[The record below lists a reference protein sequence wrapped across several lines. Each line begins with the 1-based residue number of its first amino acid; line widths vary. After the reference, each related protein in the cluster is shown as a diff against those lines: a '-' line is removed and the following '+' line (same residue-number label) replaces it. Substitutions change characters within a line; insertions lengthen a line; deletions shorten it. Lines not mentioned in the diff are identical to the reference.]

1 MLDVRR
7 LRALREVAD
16 RGTIAAAA
24 DALLLTP
31 SAVSQQLSA
40 LEREVGEPLIEP
52 NGRSVRLTPAA
63 GVLLEHA
70 DVLFAQIE
78 RLEADLLNHR
88 GAPRGTVRVA
98 AFATAIAGI
107 VAPAAARL
115 RDEAP
120 DLHIQVVEHETP
132 EAFAA
137 MARREVDVVLGMVCE
152 GAPGLDDARFTRRDL
167 GPDPL
172 DVALPASHPLAGRAQ
187 VSLAD
192 LADEDWVAPPAGWSC
207 EQVVRAGC
215 ATAGF
220 TPRVLHRSSDW
231 VAVLAMV
238 RAGFG
243 VSLVPRLA
251 QLQPPEG
258 VTLRPVDG
266 SPPCR
271 HLFVACRSGAQ
282 ASPAVAAV
290 LNALPA
296 ASAVLNALPAS

>member
-24 DALLLTP
+24 DALVLTP
-31 SAVSQQLSA
+31 SAVSQQIAA
-40 LEREVGEPLIEP
+40 LEREVGERLVEP

-78 RLEADLLNHR
+78 RLEADLLQHR

-98 AFATAIAGI
+98 AFSTAIAGI

-115 RDEAP
+115 REQAP
-120 DLHIQVVEHETP
+120 DLRLHVTDLETKD
-132 EAFAA
+132 AFAA
-137 MARREVDVVLGMVCE
+137 LVRREVEVVVAMVCE
-152 GAPGLDDARFTRRDL
+152 SAPAADDARFTRREI

-172 DVALPASHPLAGRAQ
+172 DVALRSDHPLAARDAIAI
-187 VSLAD
+187 AD
-192 LADEDWVAPPAGWSC
+192 LSEEDWVAPPSGWSC
-207 EQVVRAGC
+207 EQIVRAGC

-220 TPRVLHRSSDW
+220 TPRIHHRSSDW
-231 VAVLAMV
+231 VAVLSMV

-243 VSLVPRLA
+243 VSLVPKLA
-251 QLQPPEG
+251 QLQPPPG
-258 VTLRPVDG
+258 VTLRPVAG
-266 SPPCR
+266 PVPCR
-271 HLFVACRSGAQ
+271 HLFAACRSGSQ

-290 LNALPA
+290 LEALAPRSGSTRA
-296 ASAVLNALPAS
+296 P

>member
-24 DALLLTP
+24 DALVLTP

-40 LEREVGEPLIEP
+40 LEREVGERLVEP

-78 RLEADLLNHR
+78 QLEADLEQHR

-107 VAPAAARL
+107 VAPAAVRL
-115 RDEAP
+115 RERAP
-120 DLHIQVVEHETP
+120 ELALHVLELETP

-137 MARREVDVVLGMVCE
+137 LARREVDLVVGMVCE
-152 GAPGLDDARFTRRDL
+152 GAPGPDDARFTRRDL

-172 DVALPASHPLAGRAQ
+172 DVALPAAHRLARRPEVA
-187 VSLAD
+187 LAD
-192 LADEDWVAPPAGWSC
+192 LRDEDWVAPPSGWSC

-220 TPRVLHRSSDW
+220 TPRVRHRSSDW
-231 VAVLAMV
+231 LAVLAMV

-243 VSLVPRLA
+243 VSLVPKLA
-251 QLQPPEG
+251 QLQPPPG
-258 VTLRPVDG
+258 VTLRPVAG
-266 SPPCR
+266 HVPCR
-271 HLFVACRSGAQ
+271 HLFAACRSGSQ
-282 ASPAVAAV
+282 ASPAVAA
-290 LNALPA
+290 ALQE
-296 ASAVLNALPAS
+296 LAL

>member
-24 DALLLTP
+24 DALVLTP
-31 SAVSQQLSA
+31 SAVSQQIAA
-40 LEREVGEPLIEP
+40 LEREVGEPLVEP

-78 RLEADLLNHR
+78 RLEADLMQHR

-98 AFATAIAGI
+98 GFATAIAGI
-107 VAPAAARL
+107 VAPAATRL
-115 RDEAP
+115 RAAAP
-120 DLHIQVVEHETP
+120 DLRLEVTELETP
-132 EAFAA
+132 DAFAA
-137 MARREVDVVLGMVCE
+137 LSRREIEIAIGMVCE
-152 GAPGLDDARFTRRDL
+152 GAPGPDDARFTRRDL
-167 GPDPL
+167 GADPL
-172 DVALPASHPLAGRAQ
+172 DVALSSDHPLAAREA
-187 VSLAD
+187 VALAD
-192 LADEDWVAPPAGWSC
+192 LRDEDWVAPPSGWSC
-207 EQVVRAGC
+207 EQVITAGC

-243 VSLVPRLA
+243 VSLVPKLA
-251 QLQPPEG
+251 QLQPPPG
-258 VTLRPVDG
+258 VTLRPVAG
-266 SPPCR
+266 HVPCR

-282 ASPAVAAV
+282 ASPAV
-290 LNALPA
+290 
-296 ASAVLNALPAS
+296 SATLDSLTLG

>member
-24 DALLLTP
+24 DALVLTP
-31 SAVSQQLSA
+31 SAVSQQLAA
-40 LEREVGEPLIEP
+40 LEREVGEALIEP

-78 RLEADLLNHR
+78 RLEADLLHHR

-107 VAPAAARL
+107 VAPAAGRL
-115 RDEAP
+115 RAQAP
-120 DLHIQVVEHETP
+120 DLRLHVTELETP

-137 MARREVDVVLGMVCE
+137 LARREVEVVLGMVCE
-152 GAPGLDDARFTRRDL
+152 GAPGPDDARFTRRDL
-167 GPDPL
+167 GGDPL
-172 DVALPASHPLAGRAQ
+172 DVALQASHPLAARAE
-187 VSLAD
+187 VSLAE
-192 LADEDWVAPPAGWSC
+192 LSDEDWVAPPAGWSC

-220 TPRVLHRSSDW
+220 TPRVCHRSSDW

-238 RAGFG
+238 GAGFG

-251 QLQPPEG
+251 QLQPPPG
-258 VTLRPVDG
+258 VALRPVAG
-266 SPPCR
+266 PPPER
-271 HLFVACRSGAQ
+271 HLFAACRSGSQ
-282 ASPAVAAV
+282 SSPAVAAV
-290 LNALPA
+290 FDALT
-296 ASAVLNALPAS
+296 L

>member
-24 DALLLTP
+24 DALVLTP
-31 SAVSQQLSA
+31 SAVSQQIAA
-40 LEREVGEPLIEP
+40 LEREVGERLVEP

-63 GVLLEHA
+63 GVLLDHA

-78 RLEADLLNHR
+78 RLEADLEQHR
-88 GAPRGTVRVA
+88 GAPRGVVRVA

-107 VAPAAARL
+107 VAPAAVRL
-115 RDEAP
+115 RAEAP
-120 DLHIQVVEHETP
+120 DLALQVTELETP
-132 EAFAA
+132 DAFAA
-137 MARREVDVVLGMVCE
+137 LTRREVEVVVGMVCE
-152 GAPGLDDARFTRRDL
+152 GAPGPDDARFVRRDL

-172 DVALPASHPLAGRAQ
+172 DVALPASHPLAARSEVALG
-187 VSLAD
+187 D
-192 LADEDWVAPPAGWSC
+192 LSDDDWVAPPAGWSC

-238 RAGFG
+238 GADFG
-243 VSLVPRLA
+243 VSLVPKLA
-251 QLQPPEG
+251 QLQPPPG
-258 VTLRPVDG
+258 VTLRPVAG
-266 SPPCR
+266 PAPAR
-271 HLFVACRSGAQ
+271 HLFVAGRAGSQ
-282 ASPAVAAV
+282 TSPAVAAV
-290 LNALPA
+290 LDAL
-296 ASAVLNALPAS
+296 STS